1 MQTAVGCVR
10 VIRTGDA
17 FERKNFFLNGKE
29 LETLEYETGAR
40 IQVVRTIVSVP
51 PSRHHLH
58 TREAVI
64 V

>member
-40 IQVVRTIVSVP
+40 IQ
-51 PSRHHLH
+51 
-58 TREAVI
+58 EAVLLAKI
-64 V
+64 LAKCYCSSFVVI